1 MDVVKRNI
9 EALRGQIRLHSD
21 PGHGTLTQI
30 RLPLTLA
37 MIDGFLTQVGEVHYV
52 LPLAVVSECID
63 MPPEAHKAL
72 ANNPEQVSGTFNMRG
87 EIVPWLDLAR
97 FYRCP
102 VDLTRRRSVVV
113 VREGQGGRV
122 GVIVDRL
129 LGEHQT
135 VIKPL
140 SGLFQQLKALAG
152 STILG
157 SGDVALVLDVN
168 GLIHSARQ
176 QGAATRH

>member
-9 EALRGQIRLHSD
+9 ESLRGQISLSSRE
-21 PGHGTLTQI
+21 GQGTTTQI

-37 MIDGFLTQVGEVHYV
+37 MIDGFLTLVGGVHYV

-63 MPPEAHKAL
+63 LPRECREHAGRT
-72 ANNPEQVSGTFNMRG
+72 SGTFDLRG
-87 EIVPWLDLAR
+87 EVLPYLDLAL
-97 FYRCP
+97 FYGKP
-102 VDLTRRRSVVV
+102 PAEGRRSLVV
-113 VREGQGGRV
+113 VRQGAVRIGLV
-122 GVIVDRL
+122 VDRL

-140 SGLFQQLKALAG
+140 AGIFKPLEALAG

-157 SGDVALVLDVN
+157 SGDVALVLD
-168 GLIHSARQ
+168 L
-176 QGAATRH
+176 QGVMSAATRAHTRPAARAA